1 MVAAG
6 AQWHNCV
13 LSPLARLP
21 RHRQGGD
28 ATSQEGSQCW
38 KHLLQVLLTW
48 GVRGGSGLG
57 FGGGLGSAAKP
68 FAIPIVLGLTCE
80 PPRAGGDGE
89 VAVPRPASDA
99 APSPCGLQGG
109 WEAGA
114 WLVSCGECPAKAF
127 AINKSII
134 KGGYT
139 LALEHAPGRAYF
151 RPLGKRVR
159 GGEVGGCK
167 GPRSAGERGGLGA
180 GGGGSAGWG

>member
-1 MVAAG
+1 MLETSPAG
-6 AQWHNCV
+6 
-13 LSPLARLP
+13 SARL
-21 RHRQGGD
+21 GG
-28 ATSQEGSQCW
+28 Q
-38 KHLLQVLLTW
+38 
-48 GVRGGSGLG
+48 GGSGLG
-57 FGGGLGSAAKP
+57 FGTGLGSAAKP
-68 FAIPIVLGLTCE
+68 FAIPMVLGLTCE

-89 VAVPRPASDA
+89 VAVPRLGQTVPGPASDA
-99 APSPCGLQGG
+99 APSPRGLQGG

-114 WLVSCGECPAKAF
+114 WLVSCGKCPAKVS

-159 GGEVGGCK
+159 GGEVRGCK
-167 GPRSAGERGGLGA
+167 GPRSAGGQGGLGA